1 MQTASAGGAR
11 LAERTGTSYILAM
24 TNVERLERE
33 IEALSPEE
41 RANFR
46 AWYEAFDAA
55 EWDRQVEKDVKAG
68 RLDRLAEAALADY
81 EAGRSRKL

>member
-1 MQTASAGGAR
+1 
-11 LAERTGTSYILAM
+11 M
-24 TNVERLERE
+24 TKIERLERE

-55 EWDRQVEKDVKAG
+55 EWDRQIDEDATAG
-68 RLDRLAEAALADY
+68 RLDRFADAAVVDHQ
-81 EAGRSRKL
+81 AGRSRAL